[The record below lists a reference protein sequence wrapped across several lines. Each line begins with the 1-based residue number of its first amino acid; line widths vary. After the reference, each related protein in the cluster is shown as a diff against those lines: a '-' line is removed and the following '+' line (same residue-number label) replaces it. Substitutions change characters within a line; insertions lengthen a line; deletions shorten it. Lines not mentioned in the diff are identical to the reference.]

1 MQAKRKLT
9 ALLLSLCMVLGMLP
23 MTVFAAGDTTTSGLN
38 YEINGNSVTI
48 TGSAWE
54 TANVTIPSEIEGK
67 PVTAIGEKAFYQN
80 YTLTSVEIPNSVT
93 SIGTSAFHLCSNLT
107 NVTFEEGSKLSSIGA
122 GAFYWCTK
130 LTDITIPDGV
140 TSIGNSVFYKTG
152 LQNINIPAGVTSIE
166 EGAFWKCDKLESIT
180 FEGRTAPVLDGDVF
194 FECTVLTVVNVP
206 CGADGY
212 TAANGWP
219 EDKVQ
224 YEHVWAED
232 WTSDGTY
239 HWKACTAEGC
249 AEKDQYGVHQIANG
263 VCTVCKAE
271 VETSGVQTYAVKVNG
286 ITVTSA
292 NASDILG
299 DADGDGATAYYDPAA
314 NTLTLDNAQ
323 LTSSGFGAVWAQ
335 EENFTLVLKGENQIT
350 GEGDFSHSAVYS
362 HGAMTVKGNGS
373 LTTSGT
379 YFGLFGNNTITIEDG
394 ASVDLTVDFSSD
406 EQDQPYAAVRAIGGL
421 TVDGATLNAKN
432 NATQDASFGTPGIN
446 TDLTAING
454 AKVNIS
460 SVNDHGIC
468 GDVIVS
474 GAGTVVNA
482 SSASGEHYGIF
493 AGQEDI
499 FGELGG
505 DQKGIFTISD
515 GAVVTASGGKGAMR
529 WKPDLSGYTDPVVAA
544 GDSAAAEEIIGD
556 PAGTEYQNE
565 KYVQVR
571 SSLEPVE
578 PTEPTDPTDPTTPTD
593 PTEPTDPA
601 KPEQQGKPSGQ
612 TESPQTGDSSD
623 MFLWVALLFASGG
636 VLTVLGVTDKRK
648 KKGIT
653 K

>member
-224 YEHVWAED
+224 KSEHRMDRHLRVPA
-232 WTSDGTY
+232 TCTTDGTIE
-239 HWKACTAEGC
+239 HWRCALCGGYFLDEAGTKEISEEQIVEKATGHDWGEPVWNWSDDGKTATVTFTCKRDEKHTAEPDVTVTQEVKTPATCTEKGVAVDTAKAVLDGKEYTSINENSAVEIAALGHK
-249 AEKDQYGVHQIANG
+249 AEKVEGKAPTATEPGNIEYWYCPQCDTYFKDAGLTEVITKEQ
-263 VCTVCKAE
+263 TVLAPTG
-271 VETSGVQTYAVKVNG
+271 ETKPEPSKPDET
-286 ITVTSA
+286 
-292 NASDILG
+292 
-299 DADGDGATAYYDPAA
+299 PAA
-314 NTLTLDNAQ
+314 
-323 LTSSGFGAVWAQ
+323 
-335 EENFTLVLKGENQIT
+335 
-350 GEGDFSHSAVYS
+350 
-362 HGAMTVKGNGS
+362 
-373 LTTSGT
+373 
-379 YFGLFGNNTITIEDG
+379 
-394 ASVDLTVDFSSD
+394 
-406 EQDQPYAAVRAIGGL
+406 
-421 TVDGATLNAKN
+421 
-432 NATQDASFGTPGIN
+432 
-446 TDLTAING
+446 
-454 AKVNIS
+454 
-460 SVNDHGIC
+460 
-468 GDVIVS
+468 
-474 GAGTVVNA
+474 
-482 SSASGEHYGIF
+482 
-493 AGQEDI
+493 
-499 FGELGG
+499 
-505 DQKGIFTISD
+505 
-515 GAVVTASGGKGAMR
+515 
-529 WKPDLSGYTDPVVAA
+529 
-544 GDSAAAEEIIGD
+544 
-556 PAGTEYQNE
+556 
-565 KYVQVR
+565 
-571 SSLEPVE
+571 
-578 PTEPTDPTDPTTPTD
+578 PTDPPQDKPDKTDDT
-593 PTEPTDPA
+593 
-601 KPEQQGKPSGQ
+601 

-623 MFLWVALLFASGG
+623 MALWIGLMLASCG
-636 VLTVLGVTDKRK
+636 VLGMLFYRRK
-648 KKGIT
+648 KAAAGK
-653 K
+653 